1 MDMTFIPTA
10 VAATN
15 SVIDPNV
22 SYEAQDIIRIGVS
35 LVILVA

>member
-1 MDMTFIPTA
+1 MDFSFVPTA
-10 VAATN
+10 IAATT

-22 SYEAQDIIRIGVS
+22 SYDAQDIIRIGVS